1 MKIEISNPEFYF
13 AFFYTL
19 SFLVTFILFIF
30 FGKKL
35 KIPLWSLLLMLTT
48 VSICTIL
55 GSRFLS
61 IPPSEWGNII
71 FSGRFEGSPGRYAV
85 GGLLFGLAGL
95 LTSIKV
101 LKLGKPVIDLYA
113 WIAPIGFGIQ
123 KMGCFFNG
131 CCYGKP
137 SDLPWNIQYPTGTNA
152 HFHQW
157 VSGIINSKTEFATG
171 LHPVQ
176 LYEVI
181 ALFAIALIVWRLQKT
196 LKKTGSTLLFSLFLF
211 FIFRFFIE
219 FVRDPSISNYSGRLL
234 SGLTFVQW
242 FFLAAST
249 VCAILLIVY
258 EKWLRP
264 IVKIHSNANPS
275 LRVSLFFV
283 LTVSV
288 VLYSMRGLFTP
299 FELISLDIKFIP
311 AIFLTGYHVYCTIR
325 RVRFRLALTSFFVLP
340 VFLIIQTTSPDTTKA
355 IALKDFYNNEVKSYR
370 RIDFGTSIGEYNTS
384 VKFNPQEGQCGTTYT
399 TEDYNYKYRMFGAGY
414 ASVKQKGKV
423 MTTNGINLYGGI
435 NKENNLTKQWEKTS
449 FLIGLNPYFKYDLNW
464 VGIGAGAHLG
474 YLRWVPGS
482 PIDKA
487 IFDRGTRFSLVLPDI
502 YFRVGRRDILDLR
515 YTFNNNFPTSLPV
528 TTHEFSVGSG
538 FGNKTN
544 FNLRLG
550 AGVTD
555 FDSYPFISAEGLF
568 NKQVGFTFKLNLD
581 NGSYIYSSNNAIDKK
596 AGRVLLGLNYRFGF
610 EK

>member
-13 AFFYTL
+13 ALFYTL
-19 SFLVTFILFIF
+19 SFLVTFILFIV

-48 VSICTIL
+48 VSLCTIL

-61 IPPSEWGNII
+61 IPLSEWGNII
-71 FSGRFEGSPGRYAV
+71 ISGRFVGSPGRYGV

-95 LTSIKV
+95 LASIKA
-101 LKLGKPVIDLYA
+101 LRLGKPVIDLYA

-123 KMGCFFNG
+123 KIGCFLNG

-137 SDLPWNIQYPTGTNA
+137 SDLLWNIQYSTGTNA

-157 VSGIINSKTEFATG
+157 VSGMINTKTEFALG

-181 ALFAIALIVWRLQKT
+181 GLFTIALIVWRSQK
-196 LKKTGSTLLFSLFLF
+196 LFKKTGSTLLFSLSLF
-211 FIFRFFIE
+211 FLFRFFIE
-219 FVRDPSISNYSGRLL
+219 FVRDPSISIYGDKSLA
-234 SGLTFVQW
+234 GLTFVQW
-242 FFLAAST
+242 FFLVAST
-249 VCAILLIVY
+249 VCAIILIVY
-258 EKWLRP
+258 EKWLKP
-264 IVKIHSNANPS
+264 IVKIHSNAYPS
-275 LRVSLFFV
+275 IRISLLFV
-283 LTVSV
+283 LIVSV

-311 AIFLTGYHVYCTIR
+311 AIFLTGYHVYSTTR
-325 RVRFRLALTSFFVLP
+325 RVRFSLALTSFFVLP

-355 IALKDFYNNEVKSYR
+355 ITIKDFYNKEVKSYR
-370 RIDFGTSIGEYNTS
+370 RIDFGTSIGEYNAS

-399 TEDYNYKYRMFGAGY
+399 TEDYNYIYRIFGAGY

-435 NKENNLTKQWEKTS
+435 NKESNLTKQWEKTS
-449 FLIGLNPYFKYDLNW
+449 FLIGANPYFKFDLNW
-464 VGIGAGAHLG
+464 VGIGAGVHLG
-474 YLRWVPGS
+474 HLRWVPGS

-487 IFDRGTRFSLVLPDI
+487 IFDRGTRFSPVLPDI
-502 YFRVGRRDILDLR
+502 YFRVGRRDIIDLR

-528 TTHEFSVGSG
+528 ATHEFSVGSG

-544 FNLRLG
+544 INLRFG

-555 FDSYPFISAEGLF
+555 LDSYQFISAEGIL
-568 NKQVGFTFKLNLD
+568 NRQVGFTFKLNID
-581 NGSYIYSSNNAIDKK
+581 NGSYTGNVIAKK
-596 AGRVLLGLNYRFGF
+596 AGSVQIGLNYRFGF